1 MANQKLSKEELG
13 KIEEI
18 QKRVQAVKAE
28 LGNVGLAEIDLKT
41 RKNNIEQYLTETQ
54 EQESAVVKELEEKYG
69 KGSIDL
75 QNGEF
80 IPSEEVKE
88 EEVVKEV
95 K

>member
-41 RKNNIEQYLTETQ
+41 RKANIEQYLTETQ
-54 EQESAVVKELEEKYG
+54 EQEASVVKELEEKYG

-88 EEVVKEV
+88 EEVVTEV

>member
-18 QKRVQAVKAE
+18 QKRVQAVKVE

-41 RKNNIEQYLTETQ
+41 RKANIEQYLTETQ
-54 EQESAVVKELEEKYG
+54 EQEAEVVKELEEKYG

-88 EEVVKEV
+88 EEVATEV

>member
-18 QKRVQAVKAE
+18 QKRVQAVKVE

-41 RKNNIEQYLTETQ
+41 RKANIEQYLTETQ
-54 EQESAVVKELEEKYG
+54 EQEAEVVKELEEKYG

-75 QNGEF
+75 KNGEF

-88 EEVVKEV
+88 EEVVTEV

>member
-18 QKRVQAVKAE
+18 QKRVQAVKVE

-41 RKNNIEQYLTETQ
+41 RKANIEQYLTETQ
-54 EQESAVVKELEEKYG
+54 EQEAAVVKELEEKYG

-80 IPSEEVKE
+80 IPTEEVKE
-88 EEVVKEV
+88 EEVVTEV

>member
-41 RKNNIEQYLTETQ
+41 
-54 EQESAVVKELEEKYG
+54 
-69 KGSIDL
+69 
-75 QNGEF
+75 
-80 IPSEEVKE
+80 
-88 EEVVKEV
+88 
-95 K
+95 

>member
-41 RKNNIEQYLTETQ
+41 RKANIEQYLTETQ
-54 EQESAVVKELEEKYG
+54 EQEAEVVKELEEKYG

-80 IPSEEVKE
+80 IPAEEVKE
-88 EEVVKEV
+88 EEVVTEV

>member
-13 KIEEI
+13 QIEEI
-18 QKRVQAVKAE
+18 QKRVQAVKVE

-41 RKNNIEQYLTETQ
+41 RKANIEQYLTETQ
-54 EQESAVVKELEEKYG
+54 EQEASVVKELEEKYG

>member
-41 RKNNIEQYLTETQ
+41 RKANIEQYLTETQ

-80 IPSEEVKE
+80 IPTEEVKE

>member
-18 QKRVQAVKAE
+18 QKRVQAVKVE

-41 RKNNIEQYLTETQ
+41 RKANIEQYLTETQ
-54 EQESAVVKELEEKYG
+54 EQEATVVKELEEKYG

-80 IPSEEVKE
+80 IPTEEVKE
-88 EEVVKEV
+88 EEVVTEV

>member
-41 RKNNIEQYLTETQ
+41 RKANIEQYLTETQ

-80 IPSEEVKE
+80 IPTEEVKE
-88 EEVVKEV
+88 EEVVTEV

>member
-41 RKNNIEQYLTETQ
+41 RKANIEQYLTETQ
-54 EQESAVVKELEEKYG
+54 EQEAEVVKELEEKYG

-88 EEVVKEV
+88 EEVVTEV